1 MIKGG
6 LLRYAACQN
15 PHNHQVAAVLAS
27 PRALHSILLSSSSPA
42 FVCQILMKWLKI
54 VEFIER

>member
-6 LLRYAACQN
+6 LLRYASCQN

-27 PRALHSILLSSSSPA
+27 PRALHSILLSSSSPGYYLA
-42 FVCQILMKWLKI
+42 DFDEM
-54 VEFIER
+54 VEDS